1 MVNSRNHGTHWSA
14 SARRNWLGIAVSAI
28 AAIIAGLLIFS
39 VGSFRLPAAFLD
51 DDTASLD
58 LLEDALANEVRT
70 REDLTARIS
79 ELESD
84 LSRLR
89 LMVDQVANSSLA
101 RDEVPPGNSAA
112 VKDGGDATQPD
123 LAVDVDATGFDT
135 ELLLSQGIDEDA
147 VAHLYDTW
155 TDHQMDRAS
164 ILNNALREGWFLEE
178 RHSAELAQ
186 LNQDLRE
193 EIGEEGYDRYL
204 YALGKPNRLRAAKV
218 FEGSPASEAG
228 LMGGDLILRYD
239 DVRLFKTGELV
250 MAASRGELG
259 APVAMEILRND
270 RRLTITV
277 RRGPLGVMLKPGR
290 GAPIPE

>member
-1 MVNSRNHGTHWSA
+1 MVNSRNHEIHSSA
-14 SARRNWLGIAVSAI
+14 SARRNWVGIAVLAI
-28 AAIIAGLLIFS
+28 AAIIAGLLVFN
-39 VGSFRLPAAFLD
+39 VGFFRLPAAFLD

-58 LLEDALANEVRT
+58 LLEGALANEVRT

-89 LMVDQVANSSLA
+89 LIVDQVANSSLA

-112 VKDGGDATQPD
+112 IEDGGDATQPD
-123 LAVDVDATGFDT
+123 PAVDVDATGFDT

-155 TDHQMDRAS
+155 SDHQMDRAWV
-164 ILNNALREGWFLEE
+164 LNNALREGWFLEV
-178 RHSAELAQ
+178 RYGAELAR
-186 LNQDLRE
+186 LDQDLRE

-204 YALGKPNRLRAAKV
+204 YALGQPNRLRAAKV
-218 FEGSPASEAG
+218 FDGSPASEAG

-239 DVRLFKTGELV
+239 DVRMFKTSDLV
-250 MAASRGELG
+250 VAASQGELG
-259 APVAMEILRND
+259 APVTMEILRND

-290 GAPIPE
+290 RAPIPE